1 MEFEGNFGFSRFLSE
16 ETNGEK
22 AIDNP
27 ETKKVLNHLP
37 TEEEKKLFGI
47 FISHSNHRTDQRQYL
62 EPLAQAMRK
71 ANLYPIYDRE
81 FLEDGDEFKE
91 KIRRY
96 LNCYAAVVILSNN
109 SISSD
114 WVNYEIGYFSE
125 EGVPVVLWDPE
136 DILSP
141 EKGDA
146 ELVNSHISQYLPAFH
161 RVEDVVEALAQKSIY
176 SNLLQNECAMLK
188 KEEFQKRM
196 SERVKTVIFKLESD
210 CFDANAAVFDDC
222 HIGSLIVNF
231 GMFYDKNGD
240 GLHCY
245 ADRNHTALENGNCL
259 YGPQPKHPCAYHN
272 AGSLREDNKE
282 CVLLN
287 HVCYNGRF
295 YRKGENNPLWDAER
309 KGDQDEEEKIECGC
323 IIFYLPVHAYF
334 GTEFKLIVDAV
345 SNEQY
350 YKLIAVFEEAGM
362 NPTVSDSLNDR
373 RIYLSLPER
382 PKQGLFRLV
391 HEFNNNFICPYAAI
405 NK

>member
-161 RVEDVVEALAQKSIY
+161 RVEDVVEALPKSPFIPTFFKMNVLC
-176 SNLLQNECAMLK
+176 SKRKNFK
-188 KEEFQKRM
+188 KE
-196 SERVKTVIFKLESD
+196 
-210 CFDANAAVFDDC
+210 
-222 HIGSLIVNF
+222 
-231 GMFYDKNGD
+231 
-240 GLHCY
+240 
-245 ADRNHTALENGNCL
+245 
-259 YGPQPKHPCAYHN
+259 
-272 AGSLREDNKE
+272 
-282 CVLLN
+282 
-287 HVCYNGRF
+287 
-295 YRKGENNPLWDAER
+295 
-309 KGDQDEEEKIECGC
+309 
-323 IIFYLPVHAYF
+323 
-334 GTEFKLIVDAV
+334 
-345 SNEQY
+345 
-350 YKLIAVFEEAGM
+350 
-362 NPTVSDSLNDR
+362 
-373 RIYLSLPER
+373 
-382 PKQGLFRLV
+382 
-391 HEFNNNFICPYAAI
+391 
-405 NK
+405 